1 MMSTEINTPG
11 EMFTSSVLKKYDP
24 VKQLLFSSVP
34 SVVAMLYGAYVLHSD
49 EFVRYAGCFGLVF
62 FVVCNPWLSLL
73 ANNNKAYFLHSV
85 WTYLVNTLLLFGLIH
100 IWTGSSILTSIEM
113 RILLISI
120 TFYAV
125 VAYGIMS
132 AIKILF
138 LDQSGG
144 GL

>member
-1 MMSTEINTPG
+1 MSTESSVPG
-11 EMFTSSVLKKYDP
+11 EMFTGSILKKYDP
-24 VKQLLFSSVP
+24 IKQLLFSSVP
-34 SVVAMLYGAYVLHSD
+34 SVLAMLYGEYILHSD

-73 ANNNKAYFLHSV
+73 AASNKAYFFNSL
-85 WTYLVNTLLLFGLIH
+85 WTYVVNTILLFGLIH
-100 IWTGSSILTSIEM
+100 IWTGSSIVTSIEM
-113 RILLISI
+113 RILFISI